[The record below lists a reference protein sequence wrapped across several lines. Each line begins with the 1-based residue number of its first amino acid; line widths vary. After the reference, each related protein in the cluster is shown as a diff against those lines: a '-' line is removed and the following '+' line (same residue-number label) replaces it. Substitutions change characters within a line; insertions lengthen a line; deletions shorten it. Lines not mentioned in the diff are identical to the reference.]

1 MNYHRITVSLWRGG
15 ARRCFFDM
23 NMVEYGRKT
32 TYMVENG
39 RQYRCGVWA
48 LAPASSDGVTMLS
61 IREDA
66 VNIQLIG
73 RLWYG

>member
-1 MNYHRITVSLWRGG
+1 
-15 ARRCFFDM
+15 M

-32 TYMVENG
+32 KYMVENG
-39 RQYRCGVWA
+39 RQYRCEVWA
-48 LAPASSDGVTMLS
+48 LVPASSDGVTLLW